1 MHEFQLWLD
10 LLIVRRAD
18 GIMHRFK
25 NDGFKRAK
33 LRLDVLDADAKGGGG
48 VPAHLGKRRGAAGIA
63 TLFHIGHVLVYPALD
78 KFNRRVAHAAILQE
92 NPEGVL
98 I

>member
-1 MHEFQLWLD
+1 MHEFQLGLV
-10 LLIVRRAD
+10 LLIVRRSD

-25 NDGFKRAK
+25 DDGFKGAK
-33 LRLDVLDADAKGGGG
+33 LRFDVFNADAKGGGG
-48 VPAHLGKRRGAAGIA
+48 VPAHIGECRGAGGITA
-63 TLFHIGHVLVYPALD
+63 LFPIGHVLVNPAFH
-78 KFNRRVAHAAILQE
+78 KFNRPVAHAAILQE